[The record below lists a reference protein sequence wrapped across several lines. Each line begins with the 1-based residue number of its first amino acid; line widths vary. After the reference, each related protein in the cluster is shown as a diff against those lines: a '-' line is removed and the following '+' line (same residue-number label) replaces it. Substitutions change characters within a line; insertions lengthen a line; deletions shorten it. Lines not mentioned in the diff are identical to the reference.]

1 MRNYFRYPKAPLVT
15 TASANLP
22 PTADVGH
29 DVDRYFTSD
38 GARLRFR
45 DAGSGPAVLMVH
57 GWTLDLE
64 MWEPQVQ
71 ALRKAFRVVRLDR
84 RGFGL
89 SSGRPSVVQ
98 DIADIGA
105 LCDHLAIGRVALV
118 GMSQGVRAAMGF
130 ALSAAHRVSCLIL
143 DGPPGHDRNPLQA
156 EDDVPLSHYRAVV
169 RARGMSAFRREWSA
183 HPLLS
188 LRTADPRMHE
198 ILNAMIMRYP
208 GNDLVESQAAV
219 AAPAGSTAI
228 GSLNVPV
235 LVITGD
241 LDLPSRTQAA
251 KTLAEQLSRAER
263 AVIPAAG
270 HLSNLDNPQNY
281 NTALRAFL
289 ERFAVPFR

>member
-1 MRNYFRYPKAPLVT
+1 VT

-22 PTADVGH
+22 PTTDVEH

-71 ALRKAFRVVRLDR
+71 ALRNAFRVVRLDR

-130 ALSAAHRVSCLIL
+130 ALGAAHRVSCLIL

-169 RARGMSAFRREWSA
+169 LARGMSAFRREWSA

-208 GNDLVESQAAV
+208 GNDLVESQATLEV
-219 AAPAGSTAI
+219 PAGSTAI
-228 GSLNVPV
+228 GSLEVPV

-241 LDLPSRTQAA
+241 RDLPSRTQAA
-251 KTLAEQLSRAER
+251 KTLVEQLLRAER